1 MKKRWVRLI
10 GLGVV
15 VYLLALVVQFPA
27 SWALHWARG
36 SVPDTVAW
44 EGVEGTVW
52 SPRFQRVAVSLPNG
66 GRLLIGPGEVRMQ
79 PGKLLTGE
87 LGYTFRAELLG
98 GQVRG
103 RLNHGFGDRWEIP
116 EIQGRLDLANLGEV
130 DPRLAMAEARGG
142 LLFAGQELHGGSLP
156 EGGQV
161 RATLED
167 LRVGLVPT
175 AGPLGE
181 YALEGEV
188 SGPGRLE
195 GTVETLNGGTL
206 DISGRYRVDL
216 QARTYRFNG
225 EGQAGAEAPEVLR
238 DMLPMLGTV
247 RDGRVTIRQQGR
259 LP

>member
-1 MKKRWVRLI
+1 MRKRWVRLV

-27 SWALHWARG
+27 SWALHWARD

-52 SPRFQRVAVSLPNG
+52 SPRFQRIAVSLPGG
-66 GRLLIGPGEVRMQ
+66 GRLQIGPGEVRMR
-79 PGKLLTGE
+79 PGSLFTGK
-87 LGYTFRAELLG
+87 LGYTFRAEVLG

-103 RLNHGFGDRWEIP
+103 RLNYGLGNQWVIP
-116 EIQGRLDLANLGEV
+116 KLQARLDLASLGEV
-130 DPRLAMAEARGG
+130 DPRLAMAEARGT
-142 LLFAGQELHGGSLP
+142 LLLAGQDLHGGSLP

-161 RATLED
+161 RATLEG
-167 LRVGLVPT
+167 LRLGLLPT
-175 AGPLGE
+175 EDALGE

-188 SGPGRLE
+188 SGPGLLE
-195 GTVETLNGGTL
+195 GTVESLRGGTL
-206 DISGRYRVDL
+206 DVNGRYRLDL
-216 QARTYRFNG
+216 AERTYRFNG
-225 EGQAGAEAPEVLR
+225 EGQAGADAPEALR

-247 RDGRVTIRQQGR
+247 SDGRVTIRQQGG